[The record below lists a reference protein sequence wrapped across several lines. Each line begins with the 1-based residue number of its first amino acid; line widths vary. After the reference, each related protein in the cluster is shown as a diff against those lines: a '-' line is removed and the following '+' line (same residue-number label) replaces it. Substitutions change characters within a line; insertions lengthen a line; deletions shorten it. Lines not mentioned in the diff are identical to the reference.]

1 MNAPARMRYFDA
13 SLGAR
18 KSRSSVFDAPV
29 YLSLL
34 PAETLDGMTS
44 TEQATVLGVV
54 GFGDLPESAG
64 DAPYPVLTLPMSH
77 LDDQKLC
84 EVWQSPWP
92 VSHGENQGIRYACN
106 GEVLFGVLYLR
117 GNEREAVETGT
128 YRAYRR
134 ILDLIHVAGYK
145 HLVRMWNYLP
155 RINDEYL
162 GLENYQRFC
171 LGRHQAFAEADY
183 LFDRDLPAA
192 SAIGA
197 GTDGLLIYFIAARV
211 PGRQIENPRQVSA
224 YRYPLR
230 YGPRSPSFSR
240 ATLMEFGGV
249 RQLYLSGTAS
259 IVGHETLHPED
270 AAGQLVETLINVQ
283 TVLDEASHARARLDE
298 LGPDCTLKIYLRHRK
313 HFSLAKKTLA
323 ETLHPLSPV
332 IFLQGDICRRDLLLE
347 IEGVIRL
354 PCS

>member
-1 MNAPARMRYFDA
+1 MRYFDA
-13 SLGAR
+13 SPSAR
-18 KSRSSVFDAPV
+18 KGRSSIFDPPV
-29 YLSLL
+29 YLSLG
-34 PAETLDGMTS
+34 PAEALGGITDAERS
-44 TEQATVLGVV
+44 AVLGVI
-54 GFGDLPESAG
+54 GFGDLPERAT

-77 LDDQKLC
+77 LDEQKLC
-84 EVWQSPWP
+84 EVWRSPWP
-92 VSHGENQGIRYACN
+92 VSHGEHQGIRYACN
-106 GEVLFGVLYLR
+106 GEILFGVLCLPE
-117 GNEREAVETGT
+117 NEREPVETGT

-134 ILDLIHVAGYK
+134 ILGLIQVAGYK

-171 LGRHQAFAEADY
+171 LGRHKAFAEADY

-197 GTDGLLIYFIAARV
+197 GTEGLRIYFIAARA

-224 YRYPLR
+224 YRYPLQ

-240 ATLMEFGGV
+240 ATLTEFDGV

-270 AAGQLVETLINVQ
+270 AAGQLKETLINVQ
-283 TVLDEASHARARLDE
+283 TVLDESDQSRTRLEE
-298 LGPDCTLKIYLRHRK
+298 LGPDCTLKIYLRRRE
-313 HFSLAKKTLA
+313 HFPLVKKTLA
-323 ETLHPLSPV
+323 QTLHPSCPV
-332 IFLQGDICRRDLLLE
+332 IFLLGDICRRDLLLE

-354 PCS
+354 PRS